1 MMLVELIRLR
11 WWTIWWSAGILV
23 IAVVLALT
31 VQHTMVDVNGTQ
43 LGNITVPTI
52 VLAPIAMFL
61 AMIFATSAGLS
72 LNREGGTLALSWTKP
87 VARPLIAL
95 RIMAVDV
102 VLIVGAYAFAWL
114 VCLGIVAAAHGSLAG
129 NPELPVIVVL
139 SLGVAIMWYA
149 LIQAITAAIPG
160 SAGLVVGLLWPGALI
175 LSGMRGSINA
185 TFDAAV
191 KVLNVFNPLAYLNTS
206 SNASAATTVSG
217 YWQGPDDE
225 RALIVWALS
234 IALAAVAIAL
244 WTRREA

>member
-11 WWTIWWSAGILV
+11 WWAIWWSAVILA
-23 IAVVLALT
+23 IAVVLGLT
-31 VQHTMVDVNGTQ
+31 VQHALVNVNGAQ
-43 LGNITVPTI
+43 LGNITVRAI
-52 VLAPIAMFL
+52 FLAPIAMFL

-102 VLIVGAYAFAWL
+102 VMIAGAYAFAWL
-114 VCLGIVAAAHGSLAG
+114 ICLGTVAAAHGSLTG
-129 NPELPVIVVL
+129 GPEVAVIVVL

-160 SAGLVVGLLWPGALI
+160 SAGLVVGLLWPAALI

-191 KVLNVFNPLAYLNTS
+191 KVLNVFNPLAYLNTA
-206 SNASAATTVSG
+206 SNATAATSVSG

-225 RALIVWALS
+225 RALAVWLLS